1 VEVKLVFLQV
11 LGSFEFFLVVNV
23 VKLFFVVNHGEA
35 KEVVVTVVYHKSQ
48 HAVPVLKPCLGFYLE
63 LIFFI

>member
-1 VEVKLVFLQV
+1 VFLQV

-48 HAVPVLKPCLGFYLE
+48 HAVPVLKPCLGFYL
-63 LIFFI
+63 

>member
-1 VEVKLVFLQV
+1 VFLQV

-23 VKLFFVVNHGEA
+23 IKIFLVVNHGEA

-48 HAVPVLKPCLGFYLE
+48 HALSPPNFVLQHFSGVYVTIRF
-63 LIFFI
+63 